1 MEIGIMSY
9 DLAFHRPFLID
20 QNRWFNDLELRLEC
34 LDKLKEYKEV
44 KSYEVTPVEIV
55 KSLRIKCRDPRHIPK
70 VRVFDADFRKVKIK
84 IVDRPVSE
92 IPTHKFWGKI

>member
-1 MEIGIMSY
+1 MDDPTTTDHCQIPG
-9 DLAFHRPFLID
+9 DATRWCHLII
-20 QNRWFNDLELRLEC
+20 
-34 LDKLKEYKEV
+34 
-44 KSYEVTPVEIV
+44 TPVEIA

-92 IPTHKFWGKI
+92 IPNHKFWGKI